1 MDKELFISLVE
12 DASMALRQLNDM
24 MDDNCGMLPPAM
36 TDDEES
42 EVQNLFTLM
51 EELQEHYCE

>member
-1 MDKELFISLVE
+1 MDKELFMQLVE

-24 MDDNCGMLPPAM
+24 MEDNCGMLPAAM

-51 EELQEHYCE
+51 EELQGYYYE